1 MKRSLTL
8 DPGIVPRLLEWFA
21 ANARE
26 LPWRADRD
34 PYRVWLS
41 EIMLQQTRVS
51 AVIAY
56 FERFVAELPTVE
68 ALAAADEETLM
79 RLWAGLGYY
88 RRMRLLHACAK
99 EIAERHGGVFPAAP
113 EELRKL
119 PGIGAYTAGA
129 VASIAFD
136 RPAPAVDGNVL
147 RVLARLTAD
156 HGWDAAA
163 AEKALAALYPPG
175 HCGEFT
181 QSLMELGAIVCL
193 PNGAPKCGE
202 CPLAELCRAF
212 RTGRAE
218 EFPRRRE
225 KPVRPVEELVV
236 YLLRFGDEVA
246 VRRRPASG
254 LLAGW
259 RELPN
264 EPAASAGAPERFG
277 RVLARREARHVFT
290 HREWRMTL
298 FEIAAAERFEGFEW
312 RREAELSLPAAFR
325 KLL

>member
-1 MKRSLTL
+1 MKRTL
-8 DPGIVPRLLEWFA
+8 PDTAFVPRLLAWFA

-26 LPWRADRD
+26 LPWRENRD

-41 EIMLQQTRVS
+41 EIMLQQTRVG

-68 ALAAADEETLM
+68 ALASADEETLM

-99 EIAERHGGVFPAAP
+99 RVVAEYGGDFPSAA
-113 EELRKL
+113 EELRQL
-119 PGIGAYTAGA
+119 PGIGEYTAGA
-129 VASIAFD
+129 IASIAFD

-156 HGWDAAA
+156 NGWEAASA
-163 AEKALAALYPPG
+163 AKALAEVYPAG

-193 PNGAPKCGE
+193 PTGAPKCGE
-202 CPLAELCRAF
+202 CPLAEFCRAF
-212 RTGRAE
+212 RSGLVG
-218 EFPRRRE
+218 EFPRRRG
-225 KPVRPVEELVV
+225 KAVRPVEELCV
-236 YLLRFGDEVA
+236 YLLRLGDEIA
-246 VRRRPASG
+246 VRRRPAAG
-254 LLAGW
+254 LLAGLW
-259 RELPN
+259 ELPN
-264 EPAASAGAPERFG
+264 EPAASAASPERFG
-277 RVLARREARHVFT
+277 RMIARREARHVFT

-298 FEIAAAERFEGFEW
+298 FEIAASRRFAEFEW
-312 RREAELSLPAAFR
+312 RREAELALPAAFR